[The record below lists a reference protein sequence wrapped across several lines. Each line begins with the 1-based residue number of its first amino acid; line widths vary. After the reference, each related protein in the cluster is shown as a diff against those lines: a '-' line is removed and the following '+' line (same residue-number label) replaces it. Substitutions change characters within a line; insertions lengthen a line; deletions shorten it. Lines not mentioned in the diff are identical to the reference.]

1 MALNAAASRSGAL
14 LAFND
19 SHAVLNSDLAA
30 VFFGPHGEVCFIE
43 LKAGCGRLSEFQC
56 PPPDTP
62 PELAGEECGAAT
74 AGGGKS
80 CDWYCGDWVCGGREY
95 CGRSRRSTA
104 GGRTEPV
111 ASGCEAKGLEKE
123 LSEKRVCISA
133 LQPAKPTDNSVSTAT
148 CGIRRERS
156 NSAIRDMVTTRTQPN
171 TVLSK
176 RLPSK

>member
-1 MALNAAASRSGAL
+1 MGVVGE
-14 LAFND
+14 FP
-19 SHAVLNSDLAA
+19 DL

-43 LKAGCGRLSEFQC
+43 LKAGRGRLWESQC

-80 CDWYCGDWVCGGREY
+80 CDWYCGDWICGGREY
-95 CGRSRRSTA
+95 CGSSWRSTA
-104 GGRTEPV
+104 GVRTEPV

-133 LQPAKPTDNSVSTAT
+133 LQPAKPTDISVSTVT

-156 NSAIRDMVTTRTQPN
+156 NSAIRDMVTLVRNKMQF
-171 TVLSK
+171 LSK
-176 RLPSK
+176 HLPSK